1 MKKLKQEDIELKQK
15 ISDMESEIK
24 ELELKRKDV
33 DFISQYDR
41 KLSIANS
48 AKLEEQK
55 KNKHLNKLITELES
69 EIDIRDEL
77 DKHILNAE
85 QLSIKKDTTRTKSKG
100 IANIVFSDWHT
111 ETPIDYRSVHD
122 KNRFN
127 PDIAEKRIDTAI
139 KKSLRLIEIERQT
152 VVIDELVLALLG
164 DFMSGEIHDE
174 LKQAN
179 VMLPTV
185 ANVWLYKRL
194 KAGIDYYLKC
204 GKFKKIKVICHVGNH
219 SRTTKKKEY
228 IDYARKSWEWLLY
241 TYLAIAYKGNP
252 KVEFHIPLSYHTYLK
267 EYDVLLRFHHGDQI
281 NFRGGVYGVAV
292 PATKKIKDWND
303 SIDKATIDVFGHFHT
318 YSTPNNFICNG
329 SLCGYNP
336 MADMSGYK
344 MEKPKQA
351 FFLIHE
357 KLGLIV
363 NRPIYVE

>member
-1 MKKLKQEDIELKQK
+1 MNKKTQKKIELTKK
-15 ISDMESEIK
+15 IEQLQSEIK
-24 ELELKRKDV
+24 ELEIQKKDV
-33 DFISQYDR
+33 DFITSYER
-41 KLSIANS
+41 RISILRS
-48 AKLEEQK
+48 AKKEETK
-55 KNKHLNKLITELES
+55 KNNFLTKKVVELES
-69 EIDIRDEL
+69 EIDLRDEL
-77 DKHILNAE
+77 EKHILKAD
-85 QLSIKKDTTRTKSKG
+85 QLVIKKDSTKSKPSS
-100 IANIVFSDWHT
+100 IANIVFSDWHI
-111 ETPIDYRSVHD
+111 ETPIDYRSVYN
-122 KNRFN
+122 KNRYN
-127 PDIAEKRIDTAI
+127 IDIAEKRINTAV
-139 KKSLRLIEIERQT
+139 KKSLRLVEIERQT

-174 LKQAN
+174 LKRAN
-179 VMLPTV
+179 SMLPTV
-185 ANVWLYKRL
+185 ANVWLYKRI
-194 KAGIDYYLKC
+194 KSAIDYYLKH
-204 GKFKKIKVICHVGNH
+204 GNFKKIKVICHVGNH

-241 TYLAIAYKGNP
+241 TYLAIAFENNP
-252 KVEFHIPLSYHTYLK
+252 KIEFHIPLSYHTYLK
-267 EYDVLLRFHHGDQI
+267 EYDTLLRFHHGDQI
-281 NFRGGVYGVAV
+281 NFKGGTYGVAV

-303 SIDKATIDVFGHFHT
+303 SVDKSDIDVFGHFHT